1 MTNNINSMTQSGLR
15 GENDILK
22 GLLLLILAV
31 GGNFTG
37 ETLSCKVQKLF
48 SENIIAKQLL
58 TFFLL
63 YFSISIFTNKLNP
76 LLNLFYAF
84 LTFIFFILI
93 NKGHLTLIVINYIII
108 IIIFFIHISID
119 FYENKKSENNKVSS
133 FLKKNN
139 KKIKILLSVAYFILL
154 FLVLF
159 NFIIYFIEKK
169 KEYTK
174 DWNIL
179 IFIFG
184 KTVCKS
190 ISK

>member
-1 MTNNINSMTQSGLR
+1 MSNNIYSMTESSLR

-22 GLLLLILAV
+22 GLLLLILVV

-48 SENIIAKQLL
+48 SESMIAKQLL
-58 TFFLL
+58 TFFSL
-63 YFSISIFTNKLNP
+63 YFSISIFAKFDP
-76 LLNLFYAF
+76 LLNLIYAF

-93 NKGHLTLIVINYIII
+93 NKGHLTLTIINYIII
-108 IIIFFIHISID
+108 IIIFFLHTCIH
-119 FYENKKSENNKVSS
+119 FYENKKSGNKKINL
-133 FLKKNN
+133 FIKKNN
-139 KKIKILLSVAYFILL
+139 KKIKILLSTLYYILL

-159 NFIIYFIEKK
+159 NFISYFNEKK
-169 KEYTK
+169 KEYAK
-174 DWNIL
+174 DWNAL

-190 ISK
+190 LSK